1 MVHKEDAS
9 FVPSESW
16 PELQREADLDLV
28 ARLLQ
33 GFYPH
38 PLLLIVLALTTHF
51 REEHPAVFWSACVS
65 VTITTCLRI
74 FLKMRGE
81 RILHSSRARFRLWIA
96 LTVALASGTSGFLY
110 ASALWFYGFENWTFT
125 IVMLWIVGSASGGT
139 ISFTPDSGLLR
150 LHIALVLGQALLAGL
165 VRGGA
170 EGDIFALAMFILALF
185 LILQGRLLHA
195 NYWKQMRVRARE
207 IARNRELEAAKLA
220 AESAKKAAEMAS
232 QAKSEFLA
240 NMSHEIRTPMNA
252 VIGMTSLLLDMKME
266 PDANEFVETIRSS
279 SDALLT
285 LINDILDFSKIE
297 SGKLELED
305 QPFDVVNCVEEAVDL
320 LGAMAGQKKIELV
333 TDIDTSVPRWILG
346 DVTRLRQIL
355 VNLVGN
361 AVKFTAAGEVVLSV
375 HPQTGTNGLRG
386 LHFAVRDTGAGIPA
400 DRMDRLFRS
409 FSQVDSSTT
418 RKHGGTGLG
427 LAISK
432 RLTELMG
439 GRIWVESEV
448 GKGSTFHFTVPER
461 VASGYEPPKV
471 NYDNWAGKRVLV
483 VDDNPTNR
491 RILDLQLRNW
501 KLEPVVIATPHEALE
516 RLKTDSFHLAL
527 IDFEMPEINGL
538 EFIRAVI
545 RLDLAPAMPAIMLSS
560 SVTAIKELIRDGGD
574 NPFDAFLTKPA
585 KSRQLTE
592 AIARLLNGVQPVH
605 SKRRSPEL
613 DASLGE
619 RQPLRIL
626 LAEDNVVNQKVGVR
640 LLEKLGYRPD
650 VVSNGLEVL
659 GALRRQCYDV
669 VLLDVQMP
677 EMDGIEAARRITAQ
691 AEPGKRPR
699 LIALTA
705 NVFKDDRE
713 QCMAAGMDDFIPKPL
728 DIAHLRRA
736 LAECARIPDPL
747 QPSTQGLSLIHI

>member
-1 MVHKEDAS
+1 MVQKEDAS
-9 FVPSESW
+9 FIQSESW
-16 PELQREADLDLV
+16 LELQREADLDLV
-28 ARLLQ
+28 SRLLQ

-38 PLLLIVLALTTHF
+38 PLLLIILALTTHF
-51 REEHPAVFWSACVS
+51 KVDHPALFWSAGVS
-65 VTITTCLRI
+65 VTLTTCLRI

-81 RILHSSRARFRLWIA
+81 QVLQASRARLRLLITG
-96 LTVALASGTSGFLY
+96 TVAVSAGTSGFLY

-125 IVMLWIVGSASGGT
+125 IVMLSIVGFASGGT
-139 ISFTPDSGLLR
+139 ISFTPDSRLLR
-150 LHIALVLGQALLAGL
+150 LYVCLILGQAVLAGV

-170 EGDIFALAMFILALF
+170 EGDVFALATFILGLF
-185 LILQGRLLHA
+185 LILQGRLLNT
-195 NYWKQMRVRARE
+195 NYWKQIRERARE
-207 IARNRELEAAKLA
+207 AARNRELEAAKLA
-220 AESAKKAAEMAS
+220 AESAKRTAEMAS

-252 VIGMTSLLLDMKME
+252 VMGMTSLLLDMKME
-266 PDANEFVETIRSS
+266 PDANEFVETIRTS

-285 LINDILDFSKIE
+285 IINDILDFSKIE

-305 QPFDVVNCVEEAVDL
+305 QPFDVVNCVEEALDL
-320 LGAMAGQKKIELV
+320 LSALAAQKKIELV
-333 TDIDTSVPRWILG
+333 TDIDTSVPQWILG

-375 HPQTGTNGLRG
+375 HPQTDDQGGRG
-386 LHFAVRDTGAGIPA
+386 LHFAIRDTGAGIPA

-418 RKHGGTGLG
+418 RKYGGTGLG
-427 LAISK
+427 LAISQ

-439 GRIWVESEV
+439 GRIWVESVV
-448 GKGSTFHFTVPER
+448 GKGSTFHFTIPER
-461 VASGYEPPKV
+461 VAAGYEPPKV
-471 NYDNWAGKRVLV
+471 SYDNWAGKRVLV

-501 KLEPVVIATPHEALE
+501 KLDPVVIDTPREALE
-516 RLKTDSFHLAL
+516 LLKSESFQLAL
-527 IDFEMPEINGL
+527 VDLEMPEMDGL
-538 EFIRAVI
+538 EFIRTVI
-545 RLDLAPAMPAIMLSS
+545 RLDLAPTMPAIMLSS

-605 SKRRSPEL
+605 SKRRRQEL

-640 LLEKLGYRPD
+640 LLERLGYRPD
-650 VVSNGLEVL
+650 IVSNGLEVL

-677 EMDGIEAARRITAQ
+677 EMDGLEAARRITGQ
-691 AEPGKRPR
+691 SEPGKRPR

-736 LAECARIPDPL
+736 LAACQRIPDPL
-747 QPSTQGLSLIHI
+747 QPLIQD